1 MTFYNSRVTSLSC
14 QARRQNPPENTE
26 DVFRLSVVK
35 LKPKQSFEANRIA
48 GAKHGK
54 TRGSKSR
61 VFVVVVVFILFF
73 LHCYAL

>member
-1 MTFYNSRVTSLSC
+1 M
-14 QARRQNPPENTE
+14 
-26 DVFRLSVVK
+26 VFRLSVVK
-35 LKPKQSFEANRIA
+35 LKPKQSFEANRIT

-73 LHCYAL
+73 FCIATLCEVCLV